1 MSESPCIGCGL
12 CCDGTVV
19 THLAVRDESDLGLPL
34 LGLGVEVLFAADPP
48 VFALPCPALCDGE
61 CAIFSLH
68 RPSACAQFECAIS
81 AAFLEG
87 KLSLSMAKE
96 KIQEAFVLRDQLRS
110 GEISE
115 EVFDEYVE
123 NVFRRRL

>member
-61 CAIFSLH
+61 CTIFSLH

-96 KIQEAFVLRDQLRS
+96 TIQEAFVLRDQLRS
-110 GEISE
+110 GEIPE

-123 NVFRRRL
+123 NVFRRGL

>member
-61 CAIFSLH
+61 CTIFSLH

-81 AAFLEG
+81 SAFLEG
-87 KLSLSMAKE
+87 RLSLSMAKE

-110 GEISE
+110 GEIPE

-123 NVFRRRL
+123 NVFRRGL

>member
-61 CAIFSLH
+61 CTIFSLH

-81 AAFLEG
+81 SAFLEG
-87 KLSLSMAKE
+87 RLSLSMAKE

>member
-34 LGLGVEVLFAADPP
+34 LGLGVEVLVAADPP

-61 CAIFSLH
+61 CTIFSLH

-96 KIQEAFVLRDQLRS
+96 TIQEAFVLRDQLRS

-115 EVFDEYVE
+115 KVFDEYVE
-123 NVFRRRL
+123 KVFRRRL

>member
-48 VFALPCPALCDGE
+48 VFALPCPAHCDGE
-61 CAIFSLH
+61 CTIFSLH

-81 AAFLEG
+81 AEFLEG

-110 GEISE
+110 GEIPE

-123 NVFRRRL
+123 NVFRRGL